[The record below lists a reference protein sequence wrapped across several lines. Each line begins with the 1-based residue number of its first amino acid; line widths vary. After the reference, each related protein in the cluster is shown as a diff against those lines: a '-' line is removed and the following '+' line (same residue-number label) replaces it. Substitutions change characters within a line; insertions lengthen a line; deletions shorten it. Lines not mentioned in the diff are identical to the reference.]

1 MKKPKTPREYAIY
14 RLKITASIG
23 KKACEGRDIPPGV
36 RKEDWI
42 NYQMFAA
49 FEELA
54 NIQELTDE
62 KERRMVP

>member
-1 MKKPKTPREYAIY
+1 MTKTKTPREYAIY
-14 RLKITASIG
+14 RLKLTASIG

-42 NYQMFAA
+42 NYQLFSA

-54 NIQELTDE
+54 IIVET
-62 KERRMVP
+62 